1 MRGFGRLL
9 GGFWEGLERLL
20 GGIWEVW
27 ETWKLIGLILASLG
41 FSWVSLGRCLAFWD
55 GFWANPAIEAS
66 AASDRM
72 GQLEEGDLT
81 LEILRKGRKLVFSM
95 QVRG

>member
-41 FSWVSLGRCLAFWD
+41 FSWVSLGLLFVISLCIELLFVFFCCVRLIFVVFACL
-55 GFWANPAIEAS
+55 GGERSEPHER
-66 AASDRM
+66 SDH
-72 GQLEEGDLT
+72 
-81 LEILRKGRKLVFSM
+81 
-95 QVRG
+95 